1 MTQDKAIAEQELPE
15 DFTSAWAS
23 VLLDL
28 WERRSRPDPHVDAS
42 HQDDH
47 QTKSALVKE
56 DAAHDE

>member
-28 WERRSRPDPHVDAS
+28 WEKRSRPDRHSDVS
-42 HQDDH
+42 HRDDH
-47 QTKSALVKE
+47 QTKSTPATE
-56 DAAHDE
+56 DVSDHE